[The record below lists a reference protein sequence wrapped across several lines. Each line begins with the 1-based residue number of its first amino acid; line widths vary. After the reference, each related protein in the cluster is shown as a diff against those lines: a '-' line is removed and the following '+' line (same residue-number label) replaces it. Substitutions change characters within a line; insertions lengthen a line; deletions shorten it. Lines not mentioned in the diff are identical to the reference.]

1 MPNLLGK
8 ESSPYLQEHAKNPID
23 WYPWG
28 KEALEKAKAENKPIF
43 LSIGY
48 SSSHWCQVMNEVSF
62 QDNTIAELLNER
74 FVAIKVDKEEHPEI
88 SKYYQEVYKLMNR
101 SSSAFPLSIF
111 LTEDLQPFYADAY
124 ISAEAQ
130 EEKLGFEELLRVI
143 SKKYITDHDTLVK
156 KGDEVLQY
164 MNFKDKKIE
173 ATKLHINILN
183 TISSHTDNL
192 LDKKEGGFGTSTK
205 FPNTSTLE
213 LLFDAYQLKKD
224 KSLLHAALLSLDSMY
239 QKSLYDHNNGGFYSY
254 CKDEKWLTPHKVKTT
269 YNNAKLIQLYLR
281 AYQLTQKHLYKDI
294 AFKTLDFMLEQMSE
308 KKLFFAKIDETK
320 EKSTI
325 DKTIITSW
333 NAMMI
338 STLFKAS
345 IVEKKYQTIAKESLE
360 NLLNKVYINNTLYH
374 NTRLNTK
381 GFLED
386 YAYLGETLIE
396 AYQATLDESYLIM
409 ATQFSNTLI
418 EEFYD
423 HGQWKFS
430 NGAFRTIADI
440 YDNDYS
446 SSVSIAVSLLMSIS
460 SLVDTNYKK
469 FVFKT
474 LEINSYTLMRQ
485 PLSSPKLTQ
494 IVLRY
499 LKDDIILKSNEEL
512 LKKYLHKKDLLG
524 YPYILYK
531 TSLEENILLCNS
543 NSCFATE
550 NNFDNIKIRI
560 ESTI

>member
-8 ESSPYLQEHAKNPID
+8 ESSPYLQEHAKNPIN

-28 KEALEKAKAENKPIF
+28 KEALEKAKDENKSIF

-48 SSSHWCQVMNEVSF
+48 SSSHWCQVMNGVSF
-62 QDNTIAELLNER
+62 QDKNIAKLLNEH
-74 FVAIKVDKEEHPEI
+74 FIAIKIDKEEHPEI

-101 SSSAFPLSIF
+101 SNSAFPLSIF

-143 SKKYITDHDTLVK
+143 SNKYLTDHDTLVK

-164 MNFKDKKIE
+164 MNLKDKKIE

-213 LLFDAYQLKKD
+213 LLFDTYQLKKD
-224 KSLLHAALLSLDSMY
+224 DSLLQATLLSLDSMY
-239 QKSLYDHNNGGFYSY
+239 QNKLYDHDNGGFYSY
-254 CKDEKWLTPHKVKTT
+254 CKDKKWLTPHKVKTT
-269 YNNAKLIQLYLR
+269 YDNALLIQLYLR

-294 AFKTLDFMLEQMSE
+294 AFRTLDFMLEQMSE
-308 KKLFFAKIDETK
+308 EKLFFAKIDETK

-345 IVEKKYQTIAKESLE
+345 IIEKKYQTIAKESLE
-360 NLLNKVYINNTLYH
+360 NLLNKVYINNILYH
-374 NTRLNTK
+374 NTQLNTK
-381 GFLED
+381 GVLED

-396 AYQATLDESYLIM
+396 AYQGTLDESYLIM

-423 HGQWKFS
+423 YGQWKFS
-430 NGAFRTIADI
+430 NGAFKTVAEI
-440 YDNDYS
+440 YDNDYPS
-446 SSVSIAVSLLMSIS
+446 SLSIAVSLMMSIS

-494 IVLRY
+494 VLLRY

-512 LKKYLHKKDLLG
+512 LKKYLNKKDLLG

-531 TSLEENILLCNS
+531 TSLDKNILLCNS

-550 NNFDNIKIRI
+550 NNFDNIKILI